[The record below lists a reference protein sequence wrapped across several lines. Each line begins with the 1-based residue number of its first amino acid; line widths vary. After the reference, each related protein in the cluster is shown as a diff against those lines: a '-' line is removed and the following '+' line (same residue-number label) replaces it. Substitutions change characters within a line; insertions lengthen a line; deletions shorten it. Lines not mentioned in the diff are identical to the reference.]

1 MSEHPADSPLSV
13 APVRFSPGVPEQIA
27 DHLQARIVRGE
38 LEPGARIA
46 EASVTEALGVS
57 RGPVREALR
66 MLVTRH
72 LVVIE
77 PRRGARVSAFGLAD
91 VQALFDLHRELLTLL
106 ALRISEV
113 LDENMLATLA
123 GFRAAVREAAEQGD
137 TFALL
142 ERCDAFMDGA
152 CALVGNVYLRDTLGR
167 LAPAFSRAHYLAL
180 AESDTQ
186 TQRLGEFLDAL
197 MAAVIGRERE
207 QVATLVAD
215 YSRDQVRVVAAA
227 LAV

>member
-1 MSEHPADSPLSV
+1 MSQNRRSEPSPPT
-13 APVRFSPGVPEQIA
+13 PVSFSPGVPEQIA
-27 DHLQARIVRGE
+27 NHLQARIVRGE
-38 LEPGARIA
+38 LEPGTRIA
-46 EASVTEALGVS
+46 EARVTESLGVS

-91 VQALFDLHRELLTLL
+91 VQALYDLHRELVTLL
-106 ALRISEV
+106 ALRVSEV
-113 LDENMLATLA
+113 LDETMLATLS
-123 GFRAAVREAAEQGD
+123 GFRAAVREAGEQGD
-137 TFALL
+137 TLALL
-142 ERCDAFMDGA
+142 ERCEAFMDGA
-152 CALVGNVYLRDTLGR
+152 CELVGNVYLRDTLGR

-180 AESDTQ
+180 AESDQQ

-207 QVATLVAD
+207 RVAAIVAD
-215 YSRDQVRVVAAA
+215 YSRDQVRVIAAA